1 MPGAKDPTQALRKAA
16 EALPNVVEGT
26 SCNQTSYKAGQKA
39 FLYVGP
45 GTKGIGYKAMF
56 KLEVSLKEA
65 KDLTTSEP
73 ERFELGVGN
82 WVTTRFSVEDPLP
95 KRIWSSWLEESYAG
109 ATKSGGAKK
118 KNAPR
123 KKRTTHDSHRKR

>member
-1 MPGAKDPTQALRKAA
+1 MPGAKDPTKAMK
-16 EALPNVVEGT
+16 EAAATLPNVVEGT
-26 SCNQTSYKAGQKA
+26 SCNHTSYKAGKKA

-45 GTKGIGYKAMF
+45 GTNGIGYKAMF

-65 KDLTTSEP
+65 KDLAKSEP

-82 WVTTRFSVEDPLP
+82 WVTTRFSAEDPLP
-95 KRIWSSWLEESYAG
+95 KKIWSSWLKESHAG

-118 KNAPR
+118 KSARR
-123 KKRTTHDSHRKR
+123 KKA

>member
-1 MPGAKDPTQALRKAA
+1 MPGTKDPTKALRNAA
-16 EALPNVVEGT
+16 AALPNVVEGT
-26 SCNQTSYKAGQKA
+26 SCNQTSYKAGKKA

-65 KDLTTSEP
+65 KGLAKSEP

-82 WVTTRFSVEDPLP
+82 WITTRFSAEDPLP
-95 KRIWSSWLEESYAG
+95 KRIWSSWLKVSYAG

-118 KNAPR
+118 
-123 KKRTTHDSHRKR
+123 

>member
-1 MPGAKDPTQALRKAA
+1 MPGAKDPTKALKKAA
-16 EALPNVVEGT
+16 AALPNVVEGT
-26 SCNQTSYKAGQKA
+26 SCNQTSYKVGNKA

-56 KLEVSLKEA
+56 KLEASLDEA
-65 KDLTTSEP
+65 KDLAKSEP

-82 WVTTRFSVEDPLP
+82 WVTTRFSAEDPLP
-95 KRIWSSWLEESYAG
+95 KTIWSSWLKESHAE

-118 KNAPR
+118 KSAHR
-123 KKRTTHDSHRKR
+123 KKA

>member
-1 MPGAKDPTQALRKAA
+1 MPVAKDPTQALKEAA
-16 EALPNVVEGT
+16 ATLPDVVEGT
-26 SCNQTSYKAGQKA
+26 SCNQTSYKAGKKA

-56 KLEVSLKEA
+56 KLEASLDEA
-65 KDLTTSEP
+65 KDLAKSQP

-82 WVTTRFSVEDPLP
+82 WVTTRFSAEDPLP
-95 KRIWSSWLEESYAG
+95 KKIWSSWLRESCAG

-118 KNAPR
+118 KSARR
-123 KKRTTHDSHRKR
+123 KKT